1 MFLKLFGSIRN
12 NGVPVTLREYL
23 DLLEGLSKGLCSSN
37 KIEDFYNFSKLCLVK
52 DEKNYDKFDKA
63 FNSFYEENKNI
74 INQVEKKIPESWVLN
89 ELKKIFSN
97 KEKDKV
103 SNDKDWKDILKE
115 FEKRLKEQKKRH
127 QGGNKWIGTGGTSM
141 FGNSGYNPKGVR
153 VGGKSTNRSAVKV
166 WEKRI
171 YQNLDDQV
179 TINTRNIKMAL
190 RRLRKLTREG
200 LQDEFD
206 LDNTITA
213 TAKNAGLLDVKYRS
227 EKKNSVRVLLL
238 IDIGGSMDD
247 HAKSCEQVFSAAK
260 SEFKSLD
267 YFYFHNC
274 IYENIWKNNNRRHSE
289 YLETENLLRIYSKNT
304 KLIFIGDALMSPYE
318 ITYPGGSVEH
328 WNEKPGVFYINKL
341 VNYFDKVVW
350 LNPEQKAKLAVFA
363 IYYDFKRLSKKK
375 YVSNE
380 SKRYRIGNEKF
391 DLII

>member
-153 VGGKSTNRSAVKV
+153 VGGKSSNRSAVKV

-274 IYENIWKNNNRRHSE
+274 IYENIWKNNDRRHSE
-289 YLETENLLRIYSKNT
+289 YLQTENLLRIYSKNT

-350 LNPEQKAKLAVFA
+350 LNPEQRQNWQYSHSTMILRDLV
-363 IYYDFKRLSKKK
+363 KKNMFQMNLK
-375 YVSNE
+375 GIE
-380 SKRYRIGNEKF
+380 SAMKN
-391 DLII
+391 LI

>member
-37 KIEDFYNFSKLCLVK
+37 KIEDFYNYSKLCLVK

-89 ELKKIFSN
+89 EIKKIFSN

-103 SNDKDWKDILKE
+103 LNDRDWKDILKE

-153 VGGKSTNRSAVKV
+153 VGGKSANRSAVKV

-260 SEFKSLD
+260 AEFKSLD

-274 IYENIWKNNNRRHSE
+274 IYENLWKNNNRRHSE
-289 YLETENLLRIYSKNT
+289 YLETENLSRIYSKNT

-328 WNEKPGVFYINKL
+328 WNEKPGIFYINKL
-341 VNYFDKVVW
+341 VNYFDKVIW
-350 LNPEQKAKLAVFA
+350 LNPEQRQNWQYSQSTMILRDLV
-363 IYYDFKRLSKKK
+363 KKNMFQMNLK
-375 YVSNE
+375 GIE
-380 SKRYRIGNEKF
+380 SAMKN
-391 DLII
+391 LT

>member
-141 FGNSGYNPKGVR
+141 FGNSGYNPKGIR

-213 TAKNAGLLDVKYRS
+213 TAKSAGLLDVKYRS

-289 YLETENLLRIYSKNT
+289 YLETENLLRAYSKNT

-341 VNYFDKVVW
+341 VNYFDKVIW
-350 LNPEQKAKLAVFA
+350 LNPEQRQNWQYSHSTMILRDLV
-363 IYYDFKRLSKKK
+363 KKNMFQMNLK
-375 YVSNE
+375 GIE
-380 SKRYRIGNEKF
+380 SAMKN
-391 DLII
+391 LI

>member
-141 FGNSGYNPKGVR
+141 YGNSGYNPKGVR

-274 IYENIWKNNNRRHSE
+274 IYENIWKNNDRRHSE
-289 YLETENLLRIYSKNT
+289 YLQTENLLRIYSKNT

-341 VNYFDKVVW
+341 VNYFDKVIW
-350 LNPEQKAKLAVFA
+350 LNPEQKQNWQYSQSTMILRDLV
-363 IYYDFKRLSKKK
+363 KKNMFQMNLK
-375 YVSNE
+375 GIE
-380 SKRYRIGNEKF
+380 SAMKN
-391 DLII
+391 LT

>member
-74 INQVEKKIPESWVLN
+74 INQVEKKIQESWVLD

-103 SNDKDWKDILKE
+103 SNDKDWNDILKE

-213 TAKNAGLLDVKYRS
+213 TAKSAGLLDVKYRS

-274 IYENIWKNNNRRHSE
+274 VYENIWKNNNRRHSE
-289 YLETENLLRIYSKNT
+289 YLETENLIRTYTKNT

-350 LNPEQKAKLAVFA
+350 LNPEQSQNWQYSQSTMILRDLV
-363 IYYDFKRLSKKK
+363 KKNMFQMNLK
-375 YVSNE
+375 GIE
-380 SKRYRIGNEKF
+380 SAMKN
-391 DLII
+391 LI

>member
-97 KEKDKV
+97 KEKDKM

-141 FGNSGYNPKGVR
+141 FGNSGYNPKGIR

-328 WNEKPGVFYINKL
+328 WNEKPGVFFINKL

-350 LNPEQKAKLAVFA
+350 LNPEQQQNWQYSQSTIILRDLV
-363 IYYDFKRLSKKK
+363 KKNMFQMNLK
-375 YVSNE
+375 GIE
-380 SKRYRIGNEKF
+380 SAMKS
-391 DLII
+391 LT

>member
-12 NGVPVTLREYL
+12 YGVPVTLKEYL

-37 KIEDFYNFSKLCLVK
+37 KIEDLYNFAKLCLVK

-74 INQVEKKIPESWVLN
+74 INQLEQKIPESWVLS
-89 ELKKIFSN
+89 EIKKIFSDREKN
-97 KEKDKV
+97 KIV
-103 SNDKDWKDILKE
+103 NDRDWKDILKE
-115 FEKRLKEQKKRH
+115 FEKKLREQQKKH

-153 VGGKSTNRSAVKV
+153 VGGKSTNRSAIKV

-179 TINTRNIKMAL
+179 TVNTRNIKMAL

-247 HAKSCEQVFSAAK
+247 HAKSSEQVFSAAK

-274 IYENIWKNNNRRHSE
+274 VYENIWKNNNRRHSE
-289 YLETENLLRIYSKNT
+289 YIETENLLRIYSKNT

-328 WNEKPGVFYINKL
+328 WNEKPGAFFINKL

-350 LNPEQKAKLAVFA
+350 LNPEQKQNWQYSQSTTILKDLV
-363 IYYDFKRLSKKK
+363 KKNMFQMNLK
-375 YVSNE
+375 GIE
-380 SKRYRIGNEKF
+380 SAMKN
-391 DLII
+391 LT

>member
-23 DLLEGLSKGLCSSN
+23 DLLEGLSKGLCDSN

-74 INQVEKKIPESWVLN
+74 INQVEKKIPESWILN

-103 SNDKDWKDILKE
+103 FNDKDWKNILKE
-115 FEKRLKEQKKRH
+115 FEKRLKEQNKRH

-141 FGNSGYNPKGVR
+141 FGNSGYNPKGIR

-213 TAKNAGLLDVKYRS
+213 TAKSAGLLDVKYRS
-227 EKKNSVRVLLL
+227 EKKNRVRVLLL

-274 IYENIWKNNNRRHSE
+274 VYENIWKNNNRRHSE
-289 YLETENLLRIYSKNT
+289 YLETENLLRTYSKNT

-341 VNYFDKVVW
+341 VNYFNKVIW
-350 LNPEQKAKLAVFA
+350 LNPEQRQNWQYAQSTMILRDLV
-363 IYYDFKRLSKKK
+363 KKNMFQMNLK
-375 YVSNE
+375 GIE
-380 SKRYRIGNEKF
+380 SAMKN
-391 DLII
+391 LI

>member
-23 DLLEGLSKGLCSSN
+23 DLLEGLSKGLCNSN

-103 SNDKDWKDILKE
+103 FNDKDWKNILKE

-213 TAKNAGLLDVKYRS
+213 TAKSAGLLDVKYRS

-274 IYENIWKNNNRRHSE
+274 VYENIWKNNNRRHSE
-289 YLETENLLRIYSKNT
+289 YLETENLLRTYSKNT

-318 ITYPGGSVEH
+318 ITYPG
-328 WNEKPGVFYINKL
+328 
-341 VNYFDKVVW
+341 
-350 LNPEQKAKLAVFA
+350 
-363 IYYDFKRLSKKK
+363 
-375 YVSNE
+375 
-380 SKRYRIGNEKF
+380 
-391 DLII
+391 

>member
-103 SNDKDWKDILKE
+103 SNEKDWKDILKE

-153 VGGKSTNRSAVKV
+153 VGGKSSNRSAVKV

-350 LNPEQKAKLAVFA
+350 LNPEQRQNWQYSHSTMILRDLV
-363 IYYDFKRLSKKK
+363 KKNMFQMNLK
-375 YVSNE
+375 GIE
-380 SKRYRIGNEKF
+380 SAMKN
-391 DLII
+391 LI

>member
-23 DLLEGLSKGLCSSN
+23 DLLEGISKGLCSSN

-74 INQVEKKIPESWVLN
+74 INQVEKKIPESWVLD

-103 SNDKDWKDILKE
+103 SNEKDWKDILKE

-153 VGGKSTNRSAVKV
+153 VGGKSSNRSAVKV

-206 LDNTITA
+206 LDNTINA

-274 IYENIWKNNNRRHSE
+274 VYENIWKNNNRRHSE
-289 YLETENLLRIYSKNT
+289 YFETENLLRTYSKNT

-341 VNYFDKVVW
+341 VNYFDKVIW
-350 LNPEQKAKLAVFA
+350 LNPEQKQNWQYSQSTMILR
-363 IYYDFKRLSKKK
+363 DLLKKNMFQMNLK
-375 YVSNE
+375 GIE
-380 SKRYRIGNEKF
+380 SAMKN
-391 DLII
+391 LT

>member
-23 DLLEGLSKGLCSSN
+23 DLLEGLSKGLCASN
-37 KIEDFYNFSKLCLVK
+37 KVEDFYNFSKLCLVK

-179 TINTRNIKMAL
+179 TINTRNIKLAL

-289 YLETENLLRIYSKNT
+289 YLNTENLLRIYSKNT

-328 WNEKPGVFYINKL
+328 WNEKPGAFFVNKL

-350 LNPEQKAKLAVFA
+350 LNPEQRQNWQYSQSTIILRDLV
-363 IYYDFKRLSKKK
+363 KKNMFQMNLK
-375 YVSNE
+375 GIE
-380 SKRYRIGNEKF
+380 SAMKN
-391 DLII
+391 LI

>member
-23 DLLEGLSKGLCSSN
+23 DLLEGLSKGLCDSN
-37 KIEDFYNFSKLCLVK
+37 KVEDFYNFSKLCLVK
-52 DEKNYDKFDKA
+52 DEKNFDKFDKA

-141 FGNSGYNPKGVR
+141 FGNSGYNPKGIR

-274 IYENIWKNNNRRHSE
+274 VYENIWKNNNRRHSE
-289 YLETENLLRIYSKNT
+289 YLDTENLLRIYSKNT

-328 WNEKPGVFYINKL
+328 WNEKPGAFFINKL

-350 LNPEQKAKLAVFA
+350 LNPEQKHNWQYSQSTIMLKDLV
-363 IYYDFKRLSKKK
+363 KKNMFQMNLK
-375 YVSNE
+375 GIE
-380 SKRYRIGNEKF
+380 SAMKN
-391 DLII
+391 LT

>member
-97 KEKDKV
+97 KERDKV

-206 LDNTITA
+206 LSNTITS

-227 EKKNSVRVLLL
+227 EKKNNVRVLLL

-289 YLETENLLRIYSKNT
+289 YLETENLLRSYSKNT

-350 LNPEQKAKLAVFA
+350 LNPEQRQNWHYSQSTMILRDLV
-363 IYYDFKRLSKKK
+363 KKNMFQMNLK
-375 YVSNE
+375 GIE
-380 SKRYRIGNEKF
+380 SAMKN
-391 DLII
+391 LI

>member
-23 DLLEGLSKGLCSSN
+23 DLLEGISKGLCSSN

-74 INQVEKKIPESWVLN
+74 INQVEKKIPESWVLD

-103 SNDKDWKDILKE
+103 SNEKDWKDILKE

-153 VGGKSTNRSAVKV
+153 VGGKSSNRSAVKV

-206 LDNTITA
+206 LDNTINA

-247 HAKSCEQVFSAAK
+247 HAKSSEQVFSAAK

-274 IYENIWKNNNRRHSE
+274 VYENIWKNNNRRHSE

-328 WNEKPGVFYINKL
+328 WNEKPGVFYINRL

-350 LNPEQKAKLAVFA
+350 LNPEQRQNWQYSQSTMILR
-363 IYYDFKRLSKKK
+363 DLLKKNMFQMNLK
-375 YVSNE
+375 GIE
-380 SKRYRIGNEKF
+380 SAMKN
-391 DLII
+391 LT

>member
-23 DLLEGLSKGLCSSN
+23 DLLEGLSKGLCDSN

-274 IYENIWKNNNRRHSE
+274 VYENIWKNNNRRHSE

-341 VNYFDKVVW
+341 VNYFDKVIW
-350 LNPEQKAKLAVFA
+350 LNPEQKQNWQYSQSTIILRELV
-363 IYYDFKRLSKKK
+363 KKNMFQMNLK
-375 YVSNE
+375 GIE
-380 SKRYRIGNEKF
+380 SAMKT
-391 DLII
+391 LI

>member
-1 MFLKLFGSIRN
+1 MFVKLFGSIRN
-12 NGVPVTLREYL
+12 YGVPVTLKEYL

-37 KIEDFYNFSKLCLVK
+37 KIEDFYNFAKLCLVK

-63 FNSFYEENKNI
+63 FNSFYKENKDI
-74 INQVEKKIPESWVLN
+74 INQIEQKIPESWILN
-89 ELKKIFSN
+89 EIKKIFSN
-97 KEKDKV
+97 KEKKNV
-103 SNDKDWKDILKE
+103 TNDKDWQDILKE
-115 FEKRLKEQKKRH
+115 FEKKLREQKKRH
-127 QGGNKWIGTGGTSM
+127 QGGSKWIGTGGTSM

-153 VGGKSTNRSAVKV
+153 VGGKSVHRSALKV

-247 HAKSCEQVFSAAK
+247 HAKSSEAVFSAAK

-274 IYENIWKNNNRRHSE
+274 VYENIWKNNNRRHSE

-328 WNEKPGVFYINKL
+328 WNEKPGAFFINKL

-350 LNPEQKAKLAVFA
+350 LNPEQKHNWQYSQSTIILKDLV
-363 IYYDFKRLSKKK
+363 KKNMFQMNLK
-375 YVSNE
+375 GIE
-380 SKRYRIGNEKF
+380 SAMKN
-391 DLII
+391 LT

>member
-12 NGVPVTLREYL
+12 NGVPVTLKEYL

-127 QGGNKWIGTGGTSM
+127 QGGSKWIGTGGTSM

-328 WNEKPGVFYINKL
+328 WNEKPGVFYINRL

-350 LNPEQKAKLAVFA
+350 LNPEQRQNWQYSQSTMILRDLV
-363 IYYDFKRLSKKK
+363 KKNMFQMNLK
-375 YVSNE
+375 GIE
-380 SKRYRIGNEKF
+380 SAMKN
-391 DLII
+391 LT

>member
-153 VGGKSTNRSAVKV
+153 VGGKSSNRSAVKV

-350 LNPEQKAKLAVFA
+350 LNPEQRQNWQYSHSTMILRDLV
-363 IYYDFKRLSKKK
+363 KKNMFQMNLK
-375 YVSNE
+375 GIE
-380 SKRYRIGNEKF
+380 SAMKN
-391 DLII
+391 LI

>member
-247 HAKSCEQVFSAAK
+247 HANSCEQVFSAAK

-274 IYENIWKNNNRRHSE
+274 VYENLWKNNNRRHSE
-289 YLETENLLRIYSKNT
+289 HLETENLLRIYSKNT

-341 VNYFDKVVW
+341 VNYFDKAVW
-350 LNPEQKAKLAVFA
+350 LNPEQRQNWQYSHSTMILRDLV
-363 IYYDFKRLSKKK
+363 KKNMFQMNLK
-375 YVSNE
+375 GIE
-380 SKRYRIGNEKF
+380 SAMKN
-391 DLII
+391 LI

>member
-103 SNDKDWKDILKE
+103 SNDKDWNDILKE

-127 QGGNKWIGTGGTSM
+127 EGGNKWIGTGGTSM

-153 VGGKSTNRSAVKV
+153 VGGKSSNRSAVKV

-274 IYENIWKNNNRRHSE
+274 IYENIWKNNDRRHSE
-289 YLETENLLRIYSKNT
+289 YLQTENLLRIYSKNT

-350 LNPEQKAKLAVFA
+350 LNPEQRQNWQYSHSTMILRDLV
-363 IYYDFKRLSKKK
+363 KKNMFQMNLK
-375 YVSNE
+375 GIE
-380 SKRYRIGNEKF
+380 SAMKN
-391 DLII
+391 LI

>member
-23 DLLEGLSKGLCSSN
+23 DLLEGLSKGLCDSN

-141 FGNSGYNPKGVR
+141 FGNSGYNPKGIR

-350 LNPEQKAKLAVFA
+350 LNPEQRQNWQYSHSTMILKDLV
-363 IYYDFKRLSKKK
+363 KKNMFQMNLK
-375 YVSNE
+375 GIE
-380 SKRYRIGNEKF
+380 SAMKN
-391 DLII
+391 LI

>member
-350 LNPEQKAKLAVFA
+350 LNPEQRQNWQYSHSTMILRDLV
-363 IYYDFKRLSKKK
+363 KKNMFQMNLK
-375 YVSNE
+375 GIE
-380 SKRYRIGNEKF
+380 SAMKN
-391 DLII
+391 LI

>member
-1 MFLKLFGSIRN
+1 MFLKLFGSVRN
-12 NGVPVTLREYL
+12 YGVPVTLKEYL

-37 KIEDFYNFSKLCLVK
+37 KIEDFYNFARLCLVK

-63 FNSFYEENKNI
+63 FNNFYEENKNI
-74 INQVEKKIPESWVLN
+74 INQVEKKIPENWVLN
-89 ELKKIFSN
+89 EIKKILSD
-97 KEKDKV
+97 KEKNNV
-103 SNDKDWKDILKE
+103 TNDRDWKDILKE
-115 FEKRLKEQKKRH
+115 FEKKLREQKKKH

-153 VGGKSTNRSAVKV
+153 VGGKSSNRRAVKV
-166 WEKRI
+166 WEKRT
-171 YQNLDDQV
+171 YQNLDDQLTV
-179 TINTRNIKMAL
+179 NTRNIKMAL

-206 LDNTITA
+206 LDNTINA

-247 HAKSCEQVFSAAK
+247 HAKSSEQVFSAAK

-274 IYENIWKNNNRRHSE
+274 VYENIWKNNNRRHSE
-289 YLETENLLRIYSKNT
+289 YFETENLLRMYSKNT

-328 WNEKPGVFYINKL
+328 WNEKPGIFFINKL

-350 LNPEQKAKLAVFA
+350 LNPE
-363 IYYDFKRLSKKK
+363 KKQSWQYSQSTIILRDLVK
-375 YVSNE
+375 KNMFQMNLKGIE
-380 SKRYRIGNEKF
+380 SAMKN
-391 DLII
+391 LT

>member
-63 FNSFYEENKNI
+63 FNSFYEENKSI
-74 INQVEKKIPESWVLN
+74 INQVAKKIPESWVLN

-103 SNDKDWKDILKE
+103 SNDKDWKQILKE

-141 FGNSGYNPKGVR
+141 FGNSGYNPKGIR
-153 VGGKSTNRSAVKV
+153 VGGKSNNRSAVKV

-179 TINTRNIKMAL
+179 TVNTRNIKMAL

-289 YLETENLLRIYSKNT
+289 NIETENLLRIYSKNT

-350 LNPEQKAKLAVFA
+350 LNPEQSQNWQYSQSTLILRDLV
-363 IYYDFKRLSKKK
+363 KKNMFQMNLK
-375 YVSNE
+375 GIE
-380 SKRYRIGNEKF
+380 SAMKN
-391 DLII
+391 LI

>member
-37 KIEDFYNFSKLCLVK
+37 KIEDFYNFSKLCLIK

-63 FNSFYEENKNI
+63 FNSFYEENKNT
-74 INQVEKKIPESWVLN
+74 INQVEKKIPESWILN

-103 SNDKDWKDILKE
+103 SNDKDWKNILKE

-141 FGNSGYNPKGVR
+141 FGNSGYNPKGIR

-213 TAKNAGLLDVKYRS
+213 TAKSAGLLDIKYRS

-247 HAKSCEQVFSAAK
+247 HAKICEQVFSAAK

-274 IYENIWKNNNRRHSE
+274 VYENIWKNNNRRHSE
-289 YLETENLLRIYSKNT
+289 YLETENLLRTYSKNT

-341 VNYFDKVVW
+341 VNYFNKVVW
-350 LNPEQKAKLAVFA
+350 LNPEQMQNWQYSQSTIILR
-363 IYYDFKRLSKKK
+363 DLLKKNMFQMNLK
-375 YVSNE
+375 GIE
-380 SKRYRIGNEKF
+380 SAMKN
-391 DLII
+391 LI

>member
-153 VGGKSTNRSAVKV
+153 VGGKSSNRSAVKV

-247 HAKSCEQVFSAAK
+247 HANSCEQVFSAAK

-274 IYENIWKNNNRRHSE
+274 IYENIWKNNDRRHSE
-289 YLETENLLRIYSKNT
+289 YLQTENLLRIYSKNT

-350 LNPEQKAKLAVFA
+350 LNPEQRQNWQYSHSTMILRDLV
-363 IYYDFKRLSKKK
+363 KKNMFQMNLK
-375 YVSNE
+375 GIE
-380 SKRYRIGNEKF
+380 SAMKN
-391 DLII
+391 LI

>member
-274 IYENIWKNNNRRHSE
+274 VYENIWKNNNRRHSE

-350 LNPEQKAKLAVFA
+350 LNPEQKQNWQYSQSTMILRDLV
-363 IYYDFKRLSKKK
+363 KKNMFQMNLK
-375 YVSNE
+375 GIE
-380 SKRYRIGNEKF
+380 SAMKN
-391 DLII
+391 LI

>member
-153 VGGKSTNRSAVKV
+153 VGGKSSNRSAVKV

-206 LDNTITA
+206 LHNTITA

-274 IYENIWKNNNRRHSE
+274 IYENIWKNNDRRHSE
-289 YLETENLLRIYSKNT
+289 YLQTENLLRIYSKNT

-350 LNPEQKAKLAVFA
+350 LNPEQRQNWQYSHSTMILRDLV
-363 IYYDFKRLSKKK
+363 KKNMFQMNLK
-375 YVSNE
+375 GIE
-380 SKRYRIGNEKF
+380 SAMKN
-391 DLII
+391 LI